1 MRSIRAALKSVS
13 TAWAAA
19 DFSSVN
25 RGIEIAATALAT
37 AAIVA
42 LASFVAVA
50 ISLT

>member
-1 MRSIRAALKSVS
+1 MRGVRAAMKSVS

-19 DFSSVN
+19 DFSGVV
-25 RGIEIAATALAT
+25 RGIRIVATGVAT
-37 AAIVA
+37 AAIIA

>member
-1 MRSIRAALKSVS
+1 MRDWRAAMKSVS

-19 DFSSVN
+19 DFSGVR
-25 RGIEIAATALAT
+25 RGIRIAATAMAT
-37 AAIVA
+37 AAIIA

>member
-1 MRSIRAALKSVS
+1 MRGLRAAMKSVS

-19 DFSSVN
+19 DLSGVA
-25 RGIEIAATALAT
+25 RGIRIAATVMAT
-37 AAIVA
+37 AAVVA